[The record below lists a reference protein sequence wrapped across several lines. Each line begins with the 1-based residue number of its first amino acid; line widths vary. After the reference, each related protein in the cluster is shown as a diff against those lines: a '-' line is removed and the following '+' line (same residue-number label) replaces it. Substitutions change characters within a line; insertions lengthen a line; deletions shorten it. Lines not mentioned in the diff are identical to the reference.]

1 MWLSAVGRGM
11 KKVEKHCARAA
22 SCEKRKK
29 TPLISYVTGK
39 RKSSKKPDLLITLE
53 AYYVINDCDVRRSV
67 SVANLNAKEKK
78 VFCDQQPGEENN
90 TAEQSDELQ
99 QLYCTY
105 MKTILTM
112 QVYVFVTVIL
122 SHVANAIAYFDTE
135 C

>member
-1 MWLSAVGRGM
+1 MKWAPKQSLGEKLSM
-11 KKVEKHCARAA
+11 T
-22 SCEKRKK
+22 SKR
-29 TPLISYVTGK
+29 L
-39 RKSSKKPDLLITLE
+39 
-53 AYYVINDCDVRRSV
+53 RS
-67 SVANLNAKEKK
+67 
-78 VFCDQQPGEENN
+78 
-90 TAEQSDELQ
+90 TELQ